1 MKMQNSYT
9 ETINSTL
16 GDYSKKA
23 FLYRDAKAWDNR
35 KAKAY
40 KRIVPRGRVFKRLMN
55 QEWQAITKPLFN
67 IANELNA
74 KYKLY

>member
-1 MKMQNSYT
+1 MKMQNTYT
-9 ETINSTL
+9 NKINCAL
-16 GDYSKKA
+16 GDYSRKA
-23 FLYRDAKAWDNR
+23 FAYRDAKAWDNR

-40 KRIVPRGRVFKRLMN
+40 KHIVPRGKVFKRLMQ
-55 QEWQAITKPLFN
+55 QEWQAITKPLFD